1 MAQTYSLG
9 AKIGA
14 GFGLTIVLAIAL
26 GSLALWRM
34 QQVSDQAEILSNE
47 YVPEVRHANAIERL
61 IYDMRMENTRFV
73 LTLADE
79 HRAAAD
85 QLLDELKQQLD
96 ETEAFADEATHL
108 TKLGPAVAEAQR
120 LLAEYRRTGE
130 RVAQAAE
137 AIGRSRTT
145 MDDSASTFV
154 AATGTY
160 LASQD
165 RQATEEFDALG
176 GTMVETETQVAALHE
191 RKEKSKLMND
201 ILDIGNAS
209 RVAAMKA
216 LGERDAAALEAVR
229 QRLNQVDGL
238 IERLKP
244 ITRSAEDREVLDE
257 VHASEESYN
266 NAIATVIASLH
277 EMEAAIT
284 EWVVAGNQM
293 LEQAQLT
300 AKAGVEGAQHIASD
314 TTGRL
319 SQAAVVLLIGLG
331 IVLVLG
337 CGLAYFITRG
347 ITKPVRRVI
356 AGLQEGSG
364 QVSGASDQVAS
375 SSQSMA
381 EGASEQAS
389 SLEEVSA
396 SLEEMAGMTKQT
408 AANAQSANGQ
418 AAQAREAVGQGRSA
432 MQRMSE
438 AMGLIKNSADETA
451 KIIKTIDEIAFQTN
465 LLALN
470 AAVEAARAGD
480 AGKGFAVVAEEV
492 RALAQRSAEAAKNT
506 ANLIAGAQSNA
517 DSGVA
522 VGSEVAEQ
530 LTRIVESVDQV
541 GTLIEEVASASQEQS
556 QGIEQ
561 VNQAIAQMD
570 QVTQSN
576 AANAE
581 ESASASEE
589 LAAQAREL
597 NGLIGQLVMLTD
609 GSNQA
614 MAAGASQV
622 AYQHAEPP
630 RRPAATTARP
640 VSHMPSKAPQQNG
653 HGTNGNNGT
662 AAYRN
667 GSGVIAAH
675 SGDRRMSK
683 ASPDRVIPLDDDDFN
698 GF

>member
-1 MAQTYSLG
+1 
-9 AKIGA
+9 
-14 GFGLTIVLAIAL
+14 
-26 GSLALWRM
+26 
-34 QQVSDQAEILSNE
+34 
-47 YVPEVRHANAIERL
+47 
-61 IYDMRMENTRFV
+61 
-73 LTLADE
+73 
-79 HRAAAD
+79 
-85 QLLDELKQQLD
+85 
-96 ETEAFADEATHL
+96 
-108 TKLGPAVAEAQR
+108 
-120 LLAEYRRTGE
+120 
-130 RVAQAAE
+130 
-137 AIGRSRTT
+137 
-145 MDDSASTFV
+145 
-154 AATGTY
+154 
-160 LASQD
+160 
-165 RQATEEFDALG
+165 
-176 GTMVETETQVAALHE
+176 
-191 RKEKSKLMND
+191 
-201 ILDIGNAS
+201 
-209 RVAAMKA
+209 
-216 LGERDAAALEAVR
+216 
-229 QRLNQVDGL
+229 
-238 IERLKP
+238 
-244 ITRSAEDREVLDE
+244 
-257 VHASEESYN
+257 
-266 NAIATVIASLH
+266 
-277 EMEAAIT
+277 
-284 EWVVAGNQM
+284 
-293 LEQAQLT
+293 
-300 AKAGVEGAQHIASD
+300 
-314 TTGRL
+314 
-319 SQAAVVLLIGLG
+319 
-331 IVLVLG
+331 
-337 CGLAYFITRG
+337 
-347 ITKPVRRVI
+347 
-356 AGLQEGSG
+356 
-364 QVSGASDQVAS
+364 
-375 SSQSMA
+375 
-381 EGASEQAS
+381 
-389 SLEEVSA
+389 
-396 SLEEMAGMTKQT
+396 MAGMTKQT